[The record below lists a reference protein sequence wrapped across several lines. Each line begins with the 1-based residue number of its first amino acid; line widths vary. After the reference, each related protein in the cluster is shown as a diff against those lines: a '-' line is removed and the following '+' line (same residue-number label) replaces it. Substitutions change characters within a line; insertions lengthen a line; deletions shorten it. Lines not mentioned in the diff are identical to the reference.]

1 MELEKVSNI
10 DNLYWLTT
18 GRREELGTKNKT
30 PGRTFYGERRTW
42 VNGCELRIWNPYRS
56 KIAAAIHRR
65 APISIRK
72 TDEILYLGAATG
84 TTLSHISDIN
94 TEGITYAVEVSPTSA
109 SKLLT
114 LCEAR
119 ENIIPML
126 EDAEKPRD
134 YQGIIGEVDI
144 IYQDIAQ
151 RNQAEI
157 ALKNTEL
164 FLKEK
169 GELILTIKA
178 RSIDVSSNPRDVLR
192 RELERLEE
200 RVMISHIKSLKPYH
214 RDHYITIARVKD

>member
-1 MELEKVSNI
+1 MKLEKVSGT
-10 DNLYWLTT
+10 DNLYWLSNKK
-18 GRREELGTKNKT
+18 REQLATKNKT
-30 PGRTFYGERRTW
+30 PTKRFYGERTTW
-42 VNGCELRIWNPYRS
+42 IDGCELRIWNPHRS
-56 KIAAAIHRR
+56 KIAAAIHKKT
-65 APISIRK
+65 PISIRK
-72 TDEILYLGAATG
+72 RDKILYLGAATG

-94 TEGITYAVEVSPTSA
+94 TEGITYAVEISPTST

-126 EDAEKPRD
+126 EDADQPRD
-134 YQGIIGEVDI
+134 YQGIVGEVDI

-192 RELERLEE
+192 RELERLEDKLT
-200 RVMISHIKSLKPYH
+200 ISRIKNLKPYH
-214 RDHYITIARVKD
+214 KDHYITIATMK